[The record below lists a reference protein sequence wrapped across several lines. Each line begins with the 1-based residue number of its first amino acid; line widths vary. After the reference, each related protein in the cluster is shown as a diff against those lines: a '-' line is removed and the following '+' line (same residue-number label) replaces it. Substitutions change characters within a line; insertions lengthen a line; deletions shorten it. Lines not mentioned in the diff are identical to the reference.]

1 MLPCGGYVKFLPLI
15 WSALW
20 RTPVRTALIFLQ
32 VTVAFALFGVLQGM
46 KSGMDRAIA
55 NVRADVLYVGPAVY
69 GGAPLPIAELSRLRS
84 VPGVKTVSFNYG
96 MLTFYQKP
104 TQPVYVLSLPPS
116 DLFRTIAPEKFIVQP
131 KDIEALRKTPAGA
144 LITAD
149 IGKKYGW
156 HIGDKVPLIS
166 STLQANGS
174 STWTFDIVGMV
185 TYRDRDEAN
194 WVFANYYYV
203 DEARALN
210 KGTVGHFYAIVSDPK
225 QAAAVSDAIDG
236 AFANSA
242 NPTRTASFRELS
254 QQSMQSLGDLNFA
267 IRSILSAVLL
277 ALVFST
283 ATMMMQTVR
292 ERTPELAVLKTLGF
306 GNGMVFLLVATE
318 SLFVC
323 SAASLAGLA
332 LAWIAFPLAAKYMP
346 GLSMPMVVVAFGILG
361 AVLVALISVSL
372 PGLRAARLNIVDAL
386 AGR

>member
-1 MLPCGGYVKFLPLI
+1 VKFLPLI

-131 KDIEALRKTPAGA
+131 KDIEALRKTPTGA

-156 HIGDKVPLIS
+156 HIGDKVPLTS

-174 STWTFDIVGMV
+174 ATWTFDIVGMV
-185 TYRDRDEAN
+185 TYRDREEAN

-242 NPTRTASFRELS
+242 NPTRTASFKELS

-306 GNGMVFLLVATE
+306 GNRTVFLLVAAE
-318 SLFVC
+318 SWLVC
-323 SAASLAGLA
+323 IPASLVGLA

-361 AVLVALISVSL
+361 AVLVALISVSV
-372 PGLRAARLNIVDAL
+372 PGLRAVRLNIVDAL

>member
-1 MLPCGGYVKFLPLI
+1 VKFLPLI

-69 GGAPLPIAELSRLRS
+69 GGAPLPVAELSRLRS

-131 KDIEALRKTPAGA
+131 KDIEALRKTPTGA

-156 HIGDKVPLIS
+156 HIGDKVPLTS

-174 STWTFDIVGMV
+174 ATWTFDIVGMV
-185 TYRDRDEAN
+185 TYRDREEAN

-306 GNGMVFLLVATE
+306 GNRTVFLLVAAE
-318 SLFVC
+318 SWLVC
-323 SAASLAGLA
+323 IPASLVGLA

-361 AVLVALISVSL
+361 AVLVALISVSV
-372 PGLRAARLNIVDAL
+372 PGLRAVRLNIVDAL